1 MNNLIKK
8 VKEQTWLFTEEQIR
22 NKIIDMQA
30 HHEDY
35 FAIND
40 EYITLYL
47 YKDKKTLTK
56 EEFIKE
62 IREYLYIKCFD
73 TKERIDKELQSK
85 SNYMDIYYNEV
96 INGKNDYYHAVQ
108 KGRNHL
114 LYFLTY

>member
-1 MNNLIKK
+1 MNELLNK
-8 VKEQTWLFTEEQIR
+8 VKQETFLFSNEEIE
-22 NKIIDMQA
+22 NKIKETNQDDA
-30 HHEDY
+30 
-35 FAIND
+35 
-40 EYITLYL
+40 EYIALYL

-114 LYFLTY
+114 LHFLTY